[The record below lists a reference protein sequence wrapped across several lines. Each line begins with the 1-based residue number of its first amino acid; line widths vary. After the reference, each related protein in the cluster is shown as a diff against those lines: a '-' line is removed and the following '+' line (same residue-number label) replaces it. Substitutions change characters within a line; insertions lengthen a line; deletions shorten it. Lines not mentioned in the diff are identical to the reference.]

1 MIPCIIGF
9 AMGALFTGC
18 CFVLIVPRREKIRD
32 VPVWTEE
39 HYQAPVTTRIINKHR
54 SIEL

>member
-1 MIPCIIGF
+1 MIPFIIGF
-9 AMGALFTGC
+9 AMGAIFTGC

-39 HYQAPVTTRIINKHR
+39 HYQAPVTTRITNKHR